1 MQLGPRAAWE
11 RLDMIGDAGAVGHR
25 GVIVWLVLVSA
36 LVLAMIAVGG
46 ATRLTDS
53 GLSITEWQPILGA
66 IPPLSTADWMDAFE
80 KYKQIPEY
88 SLVNKGMSLDAF
100 KAIYW
105 WEWAHRFL
113 GRAIGVVFALPLAFF
128 WWRGALAGGLKWRLL
143 GLLALGG
150 LQGAVGWFMVQS
162 GLVDRVDVSHYRLAL
177 HLVLAFLI
185 LAALVWTILDLAK
198 GNRAAATTG
207 SRVGRMLARVVV
219 GLMFLQ
225 VVLGAFVAGTKAGL
239 SYNTWP
245 LMDGQLVPD
254 GLWAMR
260 PWWINVFENLTM
272 IQFNHRLMAY
282 GLVGLAAWQ
291 AILCRTGPHARTA
304 ALTLVAMVAQAGLGI
319 WTLVIAQGAI
329 PLGLGIAHQGFAAI
343 TLAIAVTH
351 LHGVLRGAAIPIT
364 PQADRPGGLL

>member
-1 MQLGPRAAWE
+1 MRLGPRAAGE
-11 RLDMIGDAGAVGHR
+11 RLDMPGDAGAVGHR

-66 IPPLSTADWMDAFE
+66 IPPLTTAHWLEAFE

-113 GRAIGVVFALPLAFF
+113 GRAIGVAFALPLAYF
-128 WWRGALAGGLKWRLL
+128 WWRGAVAGSLKWRLV

-150 LQGAVGWFMVQS
+150 LQGVVGWFMVQS

-185 LAALVWTILDLAK
+185 LAALVWTILDLVQGESEVARSK
-198 GNRAAATTG
+198 SGG
-207 SRVGRMLARVVV
+207 ERMLAGIVV
-219 GLMFLQ
+219 GLVFLQ

-239 SYNTWP
+239 SYTTWP
-245 LMDGQLVPD
+245 LMDGRLVPD
-254 GLWAMR
+254 GLWSMH
-260 PWWINVFENLTM
+260 PWWLNVFENLTT

-282 GLVGLAAWQ
+282 GLVGLAALQ
-291 AILCRTGPHARTA
+291 AIVCRSGPHARTA
-304 ALTLVAMVAQAGLGI
+304 ALVLAAMVAQAGLGI
-319 WTLVIAQGAI
+319 WTLVSTQGAI
-329 PLGLGIAHQGFAAI
+329 PLGLGVAHQGFAAI
-343 TLAIAVTH
+343 TLAVAVTH
-351 LHGVLRGAAIPIT
+351 LHGVTRGAATRIT
-364 PQADRPGGLL
+364 P